1 MIQTKLPV
9 KVTPNA
15 SRNEIIGLVNGVWKF
30 KIAAPPDRGKA
41 NKELLDFLKDE
52 LGIRKDDLNI
62 LKGQTTHNKLIAI
75 RGLTQEEI
83 IKRLSLHKHV

>member
-1 MIQTKLPV
+1 M
-9 KVTPNA
+9 TPNA

-41 NKELLDFLKDE
+41 NKELLDFLKGK

-62 LKGQTTHNKLIAI
+62 LKGQTTHNKLIVI